1 MCLHTMKTFELTISG
16 ACVISNFSEEQ
27 NNYFPNYNSM
37 VFFNTKD
44 EMIEKIDYYL
54 YNNDENVRI
63 RKNAFLNAKD
73 NNYHERS
80 KDLINYLNKI

>member
-1 MCLHTMKTFELTISG
+1 
-16 ACVISNFSEEQ
+16 
-27 NNYFPNYNSM
+27 M